1 MSVRESSV
9 VPTFIMAPLN
19 IVNSG
24 HEDTVRSSLDLDEP
38 STVRIL
44 HVEDDATIAAA
55 TKEMLEEHGW
65 QVDTCTDANAALG
78 KLSSDA
84 RYDFLLVDYRLP
96 DFDGL
101 ELVKRARTFA
111 HRARTPIAV
120 ISATPVDADAK
131 DAGANVFLRKPQ
143 DMGSIVNTIKHFIG

>member
-1 MSVRESSV
+1 
-9 VPTFIMAPLN
+9 MAPLN

-24 HEDTVRSSLDLDEP
+24 HEDTVHSSLDLDEP
-38 STVRIL
+38 STIRIL

-65 QVDTCTDANAALG
+65 QVDTCADANAGLARI
-78 KLSSDA
+78 SSDA

-101 ELVKRARTFA
+101 ELVKRARSLA

-120 ISATPVDADAK
+120 ISATPVEADAK

-143 DMGSIVNTIKHFIG
+143 DIGSIANTIKRFIADSQ